1 MFLLFQTIDFP
12 QRFFETPAL
21 VTTTKHSK
29 DDVSS
34 HIDADNN
41 AITEW
46 IEVRIYFYLSFFTTY
61 CQWNSFFFFFFS
73 TEKIFRKLNLF
84 QTKITFILL
93 ARRAKSF
100 IKHLCH
106 KCNIL
111 SRAVAA
117 NRQTAACTHLQLSF
131 LLIVIINTLNTFKK
145 NLTIVIA
152 LITSVA
158 IFSCNCL
165 GHSIILWLLP
175 CYYTL

>member
-29 DDVSS
+29 DDDNSY
-34 HIDADNN
+34 IDADNN

-46 IEVRIYFYLSFFTTY
+46 IEVRIYFYLSFFSTY
-61 CQWNSFFFFFFS
+61 CQWNSFFFS

-93 ARRAKSF
+93 AQRAKSF

-111 SRAVAA
+111 WIF
-117 NRQTAACTHLQLSF
+117 LQVPEHRLR
-131 LLIVIINTLNTFKK
+131 K
-145 NLTIVIA
+145 LT
-152 LITSVA
+152 
-158 IFSCNCL
+158 
-165 GHSIILWLLP
+165 
-175 CYYTL
+175 